1 MDKKHLLKQLS
12 LCSSIFPRNIFPT
25 RSSLQGCAGR
35 EPPPQSPFLPF
46 PFLLLK
52 RESSEGGRRGLGLS
66 RAAFLWLGW
75 GGRAILLSCLL
86 DGAVLAAN
94 TCPLPGWLLGLCGV
108 DTGCTELGPG
118 DEPFPSTWTPDAPSG
133 RTVPSRWHLRLFSA
147 SEGASAHE
155 NPPTKSQASFPTES
169 LPTLGYSW
177 EIQGQR
183 PGAGTVQAHQQPQA
197 HGPPGL
203 WGQSPTEVSQK
214 RYPCHYRNGDV

>member
-12 LCSSIFPRNIFPT
+12 LCSSIFPRSIFPT

-52 RESSEGGRRGLGLS
+52 RGSSEGGRRGLGLS

-147 SEGASAHE
+147 SEGESAHE
-155 NPPTKSQASFPTES
+155 NPPTKS
-169 LPTLGYSW
+169 
-177 EIQGQR
+177 
-183 PGAGTVQAHQQPQA
+183 
-197 HGPPGL
+197 
-203 WGQSPTEVSQK
+203 
-214 RYPCHYRNGDV
+214 